1 MDGRRFHAL
10 RASGRPAH
18 ALLDQKRPPAV
29 CPLQGVAETIWE
41 WGGVQV
47 DRPAC
52 EAHNGFVGMRT
63 AFRPLV
69 VLSLV
74 IAMTGAALAECVTED
89 LTPEQKACC
98 AAMNHNCGAAGAEM
112 GCCPTEPQTQDRVQA
127 SGVRPDAIPPVLV
140 TGPLALLPE
149 PHVRLHAVA
158 AASFDRETLKLPDR
172 PAYLLLSVFLI

>member
-1 MDGRRFHAL
+1 MKWVVRFD
-10 RASGRPAH
+10 RSVSG
-18 ALLDQKRPPAV
+18 D
-29 CPLQGVAETIWE
+29 
-41 WGGVQV
+41 
-47 DRPAC
+47 
-52 EAHNGFVGMRT
+52 HNGFTRMRT

-74 IAMTGAALAECVTED
+74 IAMTGAALAECVTEN

-98 AAMNHNCGAAGAEM
+98 VAMGHNCGAAAAEM

-127 SGVRPDAIPPVLV
+127 SGVKPELVAPVLLA
-140 TGPLALLPE
+140 GPLAILPE

-158 AASFDRETLKLPDR
+158 AASYDRETLKLPDR